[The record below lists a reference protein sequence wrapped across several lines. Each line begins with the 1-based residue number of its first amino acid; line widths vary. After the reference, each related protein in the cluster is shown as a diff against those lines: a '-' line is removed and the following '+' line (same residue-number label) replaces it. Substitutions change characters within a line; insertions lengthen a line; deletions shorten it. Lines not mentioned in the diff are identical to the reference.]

1 MDSESLSLPSRPLL
15 TKAFRFLDLPGE
27 IRDKIY
33 AIILCSVEARKPT
46 STEAY
51 ESNPSGATEEFHETP
66 SKLTHLRHNIEPQ
79 ILRTS
84 RSIYS
89 EANYVMRRTNLFI
102 KIIVHIPFEE
112 ISQLLILKKI
122 PILKIDRNKIKKF
135 KCFVMSHEITSP
147 VPQKGVAFLILYRDL
162 DVFCKGLTDYKY
174 LITRDDDIVSHIV
187 TLVDPCES
195 KSLPNSPIFYS
206 RKLQE
211 MLIAPYRTLRGF
223 PRFQIKGDIPQDLSR
238 AAIAEITQS
247 PAADPDAFLLELEEL
262 KAKGNEFFRVG
273 NGTMASESWAQALMK
288 IFRLMMSKE
297 GRQMRET
304 GGEEFINR
312 ISALKFDLNSNRAQ
326 NAIKAMRDNASDQD
340 LVQQLGGN
348 FEHAIGE
355 AGSAQLPGST
365 WEPSARQLGKLFYR
379 KAVGYRLLREFNQAT
394 IAIDAAIRQIPDD
407 TELGR
412 EKERIIQQRRCY

>member
-1 MDSESLSLPSRPLL
+1 MDSGSLTLTSRPL
-15 TKAFRFLDLPGE
+15 TTPFRFLDLPGE

-66 SKLTHLRHNIEPQ
+66 SELTHLRHNIEPQ
-79 ILRTS
+79 ILRTC

-112 ISQLLILKKI
+112 ISQLLILKMI
-122 PILKIDRNKIKKF
+122 PILKIDRNKIKKV
-135 KCFVMSHEITSP
+135 KGFVMSHEITSP
-147 VPQKGVAFLILYRDL
+147 VPHKGVAFLILHRDL
-162 DVFCKGLTDYKY
+162 DVFCKGLVDYKY
-174 LITRDDDIVSHIV
+174 LITRHDDIVSHIV

-195 KSLPNSPIFYS
+195 KTLPNSPIFYS

-211 MLIAPYRTLRGF
+211 MLIAPYRKLRGF
-223 PRFQIKGDIPQDLSR
+223 PRFQIKGDIPNDLSR
-238 AAIAEITQS
+238 AAIAEITRS
-247 PAADPDAFLLELEEL
+247 LAADPEAFLLELEEL
-262 KAKGNEFFRVG
+262 KAKGNEFFRLG
-273 NGTMASESWAQALMK
+273 NGTMASENWAQALMK
-288 IFRLMMSKE
+288 IIRLTMSKE

-304 GGEEFINR
+304 GGEEFLNR
-312 ISALKFDLNSNRAQ
+312 ISDLKFDLNSNRAQ

-340 LVQQLGGN
+340 LVQGLGGN

-355 AGSAQLPGST
+355 AESAQYPGST

-379 KAVGYRLLREFNQAT
+379 KAVGYRLLRDFNQAT
-394 IAIDAAIRQIPDD
+394 IAIDAAIGQIPDD
-407 TELGR
+407 AELGK
-412 EKERIIQQRRCY
+412 EKERIIQQRRRY